1 MYVYEYLYVYEYWY
15 EYLVGITVHTH
26 SGVSCFRAFLIG
38 DN

>member
-15 EYLVGITVHTH
+15 EYLVGILVH